1 MASRSFDDLT
11 PSMKEK
17 TLLFVAKC
25 EEAGLSILI
34 YCTLRSNAEQDALY
48 AIGRTKPGSIVTN
61 AKAGQSS
68 HNPGK
73 DGKAR
78 AFDAV
83 PLLHGKPQWNDTK
96 TYLKMGQIAESV
108 GLKWAGRWQ
117 GRLRETAHFSE
128 DGK

>member
-1 MASRSFDDLT
+1 MASRSLDDLSEHMRRLT
-11 PSMKEK
+11 LDFLAACALEK
-17 TLLFVAKC
+17 IDV
-25 EEAGLSILI
+25 LI
-34 YCTLRSNAEQDALY
+34 YCTLRSNVEQDALY
-48 AIGRTKPGSIVTN
+48 AQGRTTPGHIVTN

-83 PLLHGKPQWNDTK
+83 PLLHGKPQWNDAAL
-96 TYLKMGQIAESV
+96 YQRLGEIAESV
-108 GLKWAGRWQ
+108 GLKWAGRWT
-117 GRLRETAHFSE
+117 GRLREVAHFSE

>member
-1 MASRSFDDLT
+1 MR
-11 PSMKEK
+11 EK
-17 TLLFVAKC
+17 TVKFQAGC
-25 EEAGLSILI
+25 ELAGIDVLI
-34 YCTLRSNAEQDALY
+34 YCTLRSNAEQDSLY
-48 AIGRTKPGSIVTN
+48 AQGRTKPGHIVTN

-68 HNPGK
+68 HNP
-73 DGKAR
+73 DTFGKAR

-83 PLLHGKPQWNDTK
+83 PLLCGKPQWSDAAL
-96 TYLKMGQIAESV
+96 YLRMGEIAESV